1 MSALSTRA
9 PGRSEPVE
17 RLTEEYSDSAAAY
30 ARHWAPVL
38 RPYAVRLLDELP
50 LEHADRVL
58 DVGTGTGELLPRL
71 RERASGAQA
80 IGVDRSVGMVREARR
95 RGRAPVVGS
104 DARSLP
110 FPAGTIDVV
119 TLPFVL
125 FHVPRSV
132 EALRE
137 VRRVL
142 RPGGALGLTTWS
154 RESHSLP
161 GEELWLDELDRIGA
175 GPDPRPESV
184 RRYEATGDPSRLVRL
199 LGEAGFPVARCWT
212 RRFVRRWQPGPLADV
227 LRRFGPTGRRLAA
240 LPRRQ
245 RAPCLSRLQQRT
257 RRLSGEDLVWRPE
270 VVYGVAR
277 VAEGGAP

>member
-1 MSALSTRA
+1 MATRA
-9 PGRSEPVE
+9 PERPEPVE
-17 RLTEEYSDSAAAY
+17 GLAEEYSDSAPAY

-50 LEHADRVL
+50 LESADRVL
-58 DVGTGTGELLPRL
+58 DVGAGTGELLPRL
-71 RERASGAQA
+71 RERTSGAQV
-80 IGVDRSVGMVREARR
+80 IGADRSVGMVREARR
-95 RGRAPVVGS
+95 RGRGPLVGA

-110 FPAGTIDVV
+110 FPAGTVDVV

-125 FHVPRSV
+125 FHVPRPA

-142 RPGGALGLTTWS
+142 RQGGALGLTTWS
-154 RESHSLP
+154 RESLPLP

-175 GPDPRPESV
+175 GSDPRAESV
-184 RRYEATGDPSRLVRL
+184 RRYDATGEPSRLVQL

-212 RRFVRRWQPGPLADV
+212 RSSARRWQPGPLVDV
-227 LRRFGPTGRRLAA
+227 LRRFGPTGRRLAT
-240 LPRRQ
+240 LPGRT
-245 RAPCLSRLQQRT
+245 RAPCISRLRRRT
-257 RRLSGEDLVWRPE
+257 RRLSDEELVWRPE

-277 VAEGGAP
+277 VAEGGSP